1 MKTRIA
7 DGLGGSSCCP
17 LLCEKAHRNQA
28 ALRIRLMSTYVKII
42 LGNIQ
47 YRFNDLQ
54 SLPVLVFGIPAIG
67 EAGRHPTHSG

>member
-1 MKTRIA
+1 
-7 DGLGGSSCCP
+7 
-17 LLCEKAHRNQA
+17 
-28 ALRIRLMSTYVKII
+28 MSTYVKII

-47 YRFNDLQ
+47 YRINDLQ